1 MKCDTS
7 TLTKVFLHAYM
18 QCTCMSTRYCIRG
31 IIGESNIWQFP
42 LKMQLAK
49 FLFGDFEYCMERTHA
64 CSLNGVHL
72 IWRYIHD
79 SPNHQIKATAKY
91 TTYTV
96 YAQECCGGNVTELMN
111 QLSDH
116 ESLNLCKH

>member
-1 MKCDTS
+1 MKFDINFTE
-7 TLTKVFLHAYM
+7 VFLHAYM

-42 LKMQLAK
+42 VKMQLAR

-64 CSLNGVHL
+64 YSLNGVHL
-72 IWRYIHD
+72 IQRYIRD
-79 SPNHQIKATAKY
+79 SPNCQIKATAKY
-91 TTYTV
+91 TTYMV

-111 QLSDH
+111 QLS